1 MGEIKNEK
9 NDFAHAAWAAV
20 CGNKG
25 NMCNCRMKNRPRYR
39 TGGNRTLIVTQ
50 DKLLRKLAEKE
61 NISLTALRRLFRS
74 YEEII
79 FNCLKETAPSES
91 TVLKVLDGLSLECSY
106 TPEKEIHT
114 FDKIV
119 CKPKIWARPKITRYY
134 NRKLNGYY
142 ERPNP

>member
-1 MGEIKNEK
+1 M
-9 NDFAHAAWAAV
+9 
-20 CGNKG
+20 
-25 NMCNCRMKNRPRYR
+25 
-39 TGGNRTLIVTQ
+39 IVTQ